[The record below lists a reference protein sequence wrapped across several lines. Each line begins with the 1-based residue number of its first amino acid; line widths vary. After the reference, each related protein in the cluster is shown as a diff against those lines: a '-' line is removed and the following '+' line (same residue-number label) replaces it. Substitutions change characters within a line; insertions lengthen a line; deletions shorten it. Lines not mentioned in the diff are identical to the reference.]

1 MKESLMKPGNSA
13 LLVPLAVAIGLA
25 LSACGGSSY
34 RIPSMQQPP
43 PPVQTN
49 FTTFT
54 QAQFGTAFTTEDS
67 VPVEVEST
75 DFAFTDDDNPAA
87 FDVIINTAM

>member
-1 MKESLMKPGNSA
+1 MKPIGSA
-13 LLVPLAVAIGLA
+13 HLAPLVAAIGLT

-34 RIPSMQQPP
+34 RSHPPMQQPS

-54 QAQFGTAFTTEDS
+54 QAQFGTAATTQTG

-75 DFAFTDDDNPAA
+75 DFAFPDDDNPAA
-87 FDVIINTAM
+87 FDAVINAAM

>member
-1 MKESLMKPGNSA
+1 MKPIGPVH
-13 LLVPLAVAIGLA
+13 LVPLLATVGLA

-34 RIPSMQQPP
+34 RSPPMQQQPP

-49 FTTFT
+49 FTTFA
-54 QAQFGTAFTTEDS
+54 QAQFGTATATETG

-75 DFAFTDDDNPAA
+75 DFAFLDDDNPAA
-87 FDVIINTAM
+87 FDAVINAAM